1 MKGMSCQIDI
11 KEHMKGRSGLID
23 TKEHV
28 KGMIDQ
34 QI

>member
-1 MKGMSCQIDI
+1 MKGMSYQIDI
-11 KEHMKGRSGLID
+11 KEHMKGMSGLID